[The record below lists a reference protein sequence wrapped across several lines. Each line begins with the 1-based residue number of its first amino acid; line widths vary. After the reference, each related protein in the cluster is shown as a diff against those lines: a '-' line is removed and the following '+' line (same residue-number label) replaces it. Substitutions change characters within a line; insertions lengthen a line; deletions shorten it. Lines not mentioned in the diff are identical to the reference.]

1 MPHPRFLLFFILSNF
16 SKTNG
21 GRRERGEGVNGKVGK
36 RAAFCAPWQGSWRPR
51 IRRRKEQWERLTVL
65 IPATG
70 WFFIPA
76 RCVLKSNK
84 ACKQPAESI
93 GPNWSVP
100 VQKAL
105 ITRTLTRKTSRN
117 FSIFLPAHPLATTF
131 SARFLLI
138 FLFLYFSVG
147 FLFSDYLSCFV
158 LSRILW
164 FLFRIMSIAK
174 FVSKIVCFFVEFFD
188 EINSLNLSEIS
199 HVFVH

>member
-1 MPHPRFLLFFILSNF
+1 M
-16 SKTNG
+16 
-21 GRRERGEGVNGKVGK
+21 
-36 RAAFCAPWQGSWRPR
+36 AGSWRPR

-100 VQKAL
+100 AQKAL

-138 FLFLYFSVG
+138 FLFF
-147 FLFSDYLSCFV
+147 FLFFRRIFIFWLPLVLCFV
-158 LSRILW
+158 GNIVVSSSKNIDREICFDNLLI
-164 FLFRIMSIAK
+164 FLTW
-174 FVSKIVCFFVEFFD
+174 
-188 EINSLNLSEIS
+188 
-199 HVFVH
+199 